1 MIKNIEIIKKQIQS
15 AVDVYKSGN
24 LAKAETLTKKLIDK
38 HPKAP
43 FLYNLLG
50 NIESGQKKIE
60 KAKESYEK
68 SIKVDPNFSMA
79 YSNLGLFYFQHKNDY
94 KKAENLYKKSI
105 SLNTKEPE
113 PHNNLGALYYA
124 LEKYEDAIHCYKKAI
139 LINAKFSQAHHNL
152 GNVYIAKGNF
162 DEAKKH
168 FKQSIKFNPDFIVT
182 HRSLSR
188 ITKYTNNDEH
198 FNELKK
204 IYKKASSNDF
214 EKKIELGYALGK
226 AYSDTKNFDKSF
238 AHYKEANFLQ
248 RKKINFSLKLEKK
261 KFKEFK
267 NTYNKELL
275 ANYKNTG
282 SLN

>member
-1 MIKNIEIIKKQIQS
+1 M
-15 AVDVYKSGN
+15 
-24 LAKAETLTKKLIDK
+24 
-38 HPKAP
+38 
-43 FLYNLLG
+43 
-50 NIESGQKKIE
+50 
-60 KAKESYEK
+60 
-68 SIKVDPNFSMA
+68 NF
-79 YSNLGLFYFQHKNDY
+79 
-94 KKAENLYKKSI
+94 
-105 SLNTKEPE
+105 
-113 PHNNLGALYYA
+113 
-124 LEKYEDAIHCYKKAI
+124 
-139 LINAKFSQAHHNL
+139 
-152 GNVYIAKGNF
+152 
-162 DEAKKH
+162 

-198 FNELKK
+198 FKELKK
-204 IYKKASSNDF
+204 IYKKTNSNDS

-261 KFKEFK
+261 KFKEVK

-282 SLN
+282 SLDLSPIFIIGMPRSCTTLVEQILSSHPKVYGADEVEFIPDLVKKKFGNSNLSLYLNDIAKFDKKNLKNLGNEYIEKMKNISNNSERSTDKLTTNFLFIGLIKLILMTMVLC